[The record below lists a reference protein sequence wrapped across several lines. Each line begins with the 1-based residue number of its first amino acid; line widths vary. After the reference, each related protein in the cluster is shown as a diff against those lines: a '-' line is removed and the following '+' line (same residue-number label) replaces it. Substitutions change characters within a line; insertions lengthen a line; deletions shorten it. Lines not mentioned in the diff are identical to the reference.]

1 MRKIKLEQL
10 RVGDKFT
17 FIPEGEEASFY
28 LVKEVLDDR
37 VISNLYASGSPI
49 RGDEEHLFSQQE
61 GNVPSYIVQESR
73 CTSAREIDER
83 FASRAAK
90 RFTQADIDE
99 ALRRGYDAAVEDVLK
114 QLTTWTDAIKERR
127 A

>member
-17 FIPEGEEASFY
+17 FLPEGEEASFY
-28 LVKEVLDDR
+28 CVKKVLHDR
-37 VISNLYASGSPI
+37 VISNFNASGRPI

-61 GNVPSYIVQESR
+61 DNVPSYIIQEPR
-73 CTSAREIDER
+73 CTSEREIDER
-83 FASRAAK
+83 FASRAAN
-90 RFTQADIDE
+90 RFTQADIDD

-114 QLTTWTDAIKERR
+114 QLTTIKDRR